1 MNSLIKNSA
10 ITTFTIL
17 IIRNKLREAIMK
29 DRENIFLSTHKV
41 ILQGILKDE
50 HIHLGS
56 NLQIFLR
63 ASKYSS
69 SSYAHQLLP
78 RINVFPECF
87 LLKSVDLCVWLIVE
101 IGNQNFVKMLFE
113 YSHVLTFQIPWIITQ
128 MPSCIY
134 IPPNYPI
141 AQLPNTPIA
150 PVNQF
155 FILQKQIFSKHLKK
169 KINQTIG

>member
-1 MNSLIKNSA
+1 MARRLIMNSLIKNSA

-87 LLKSVDLCVWLIVE
+87 LLKSVDFCVWLIVE

-134 IPPNYPI
+134 IPQYPNCPI
-141 AQLPNTPIA
+141 AQLPNCPRQSVFLFHKNKYFRSI
-150 PVNQF
+150 
-155 FILQKQIFSKHLKK
+155 
-169 KINQTIG
+169 